1 MHGPRL
7 PRRIADSVKRCFC
20 LDGDSRLPDPW
31 RVAARGEPGP
41 AARPTPALLSPPGSR
56 HPSAALTTAGHSLGR
71 RTRAWQEAP
80 AFLPGPRHRQALQ
93 QRCPDPQQN
102 PPRERPP
109 CPALQRTQLQPGSRH
124 HCARW
129 PGRRARPQGRAVAR
143 GVRRLHRSWAAV
155 TSALSPA
162 APQSP
167 FA

>member
-41 AARPTPALLSPPGSR
+41 AARPAPALLSPPGSR

-93 QRCPDPQQN
+93 QRCPLTLSRTLRVSV
-102 PPRERPP
+102 PRAPLCSGRSCSQGAATTVRGGPV
-109 CPALQRTQLQPGSRH
+109 GGH
-124 HCARW
+124 
-129 PGRRARPQGRAVAR
+129 GRRAGLWPEESDGSTGLGR
-143 GVRRLHRSWAAV
+143 L
-155 TSALSPA
+155 
-162 APQSP
+162 
-167 FA
+167 